1 MRAVTIN
8 CEFSSMPR
16 LSRGSMAYTIVE
28 ESNAS
33 IREGSAGR
41 AWFEGFMTHH
51 PKLTKGSPQ
60 PLSHCRALSSNNDT
74 ITDFFGKL
82 GAIYGR
88 LNLISKP
95 MQICNCDKSG
105 VTVGRI
111 G

>member
-1 MRAVTIN
+1 MNSVQCLA
-8 CEFSSMPR
+8 
-16 LSRGSMAYTIVE
+16 LAE
-28 ESNAS
+28 EAWPILLLKKATAGAS